1 MNADPTGKWERPH
14 RKVGIPPTV
23 ARRRAAGQA
32 LMWNDAWG
40 EKYHQMIERGALY
53 LERCDLSCK
62 MKTRR
67 ERES

>member
-1 MNADPTGKWERPH
+1 MDEGQRNADTTGKWERPH

-40 EKYHQMIERGALY
+40 GKVPPNDRKRSSLF
-53 LERCDLSCK
+53 
-62 MKTRR
+62 R
-67 ERES
+67 EM